1 MLIDIAAAMAILLA
15 AGAILY
21 LGLAYDVAIAG
32 LALLIFAFILSE
44 LMGRRQGFGLTGFV
58 LALVA
63 ALACAVLGHLAVLSI
78 AASDWAPDM
87 SRQFFAPLA
96 VGSACA
102 TLGALAHRAR
112 YHAPFSWIIALAFG
126 LYAIFGLVRLA
137 FGKASPV
144 V

>member
-44 LMGRRQGFGLTGFV
+44 LMGRRQGFGPKVFGLTGFV

-137 FGKASPV
+137 F
-144 V
+144 